1 MKGGSPNK
9 CLVIFIIIQD
19 AVSKLG
25 KLADV
30 EMGIDPVTDVKVA
43 KSPRYFRNLYK
54 LVVDCSI

>member
-9 CLVIFIIIQD
+9 CLVIIIIIQD

-43 KSPRYFRNLYK
+43 KSPRYLKNVY
-54 LVVDCSI
+54 